1 MAGLCFPANAFDFGI
16 EISDFLFKPGN
27 FAGVIR
33 LFPGGLQELLQALN
47 LVFGDVD
54 LFLLFLV
61 ESHLSGN
68 PP

>member
-1 MAGLCFPANAFDFGI
+1 MAGLCFPANAFDFGV
-16 EISDFLFKPGN
+16 EVGDFLFEPRD
-27 FAGVIR
+27 FTGVIG
-33 LFPGGLQELLQALN
+33 LFSSGLKELLEALD
-47 LVFGDVD
+47 LVFGDFD